1 MRLDIL
7 NPPYDP
13 VDAERM
19 DRFRVG
25 DTDGEYVPLYSV
37 RLMVGHHPDL
47 AEGMRQTAWLFL
59 DPSRSSLDLPTREVV
74 VARTLARSHCEYQWG
89 IHQAVFGNAAR
100 FTEAKR
106 VSVVHGGSWDPV
118 WEEKERALLDAVDEV
133 VDTSTLGDKKW
144 ATLLSYLSPQQ
155 ALEMLALIGW
165 YQLNSYL
172 SNAVQLPLESFA
184 TPFPPPPATPPN

>member
-59 DPSRSSLDLPTREVV
+59 DPSRSSLDLPTREIV

-89 IHQAVFGNAAR
+89 IHQAVFGA
-100 FTEAKR
+100 EAGFDEERR
-106 VSVVHGGSWDPV
+106 VSVVHGGPEDPV
-118 WEEKERALLDAVDEV
+118 WQEQERVLLRAVDEV
-133 VDTSTLGDKKW
+133 VDSSTLRDKTW
-144 ATLLSYLSPQQ
+144 HGLLEHLSPQQ

-172 SNAVQLPLESFA
+172 SNAVQLPLENFA
-184 TPFPPPPATPPN
+184 ARFPPPPNPPY